1 MEISIIRMSS
11 KGQIVI
17 PSSMRKDLSR
27 GEELLIIRDGERY
40 ILKPLHELEPSLKED
55 ILFAEKTEKAFEDYQ
70 KEYLPGSPARN
81 SLMSWHHGNGCL
93 RLPF

>member
-1 MEISIIRMSS
+1 MEVSIIRMSS

-27 GEELLIIRDGERY
+27 GEELLIIRDGDRY
-40 ILKPLHELEPSLKED
+40 ILKPLHKLEPSFKED

-70 KEYLPGSPARN
+70 KGVFTRKPGQEFIDELA
-81 SLMSWHHGNGCL
+81 SW
-93 RLPF
+93 

>member
-17 PSSMRKDLSR
+17 PSSMRKGLSQ

-40 ILKPLHELEPSLKED
+40 ILKPLHALEPSLKED
-55 ILFAEKTEKAFEDYQ
+55 ILFAEKTERAFEEYQ
-70 KEYLPGSPARN
+70 KGVFTRKPGRAFIDE
-81 SLMSWHHGNGCL
+81 LASW
-93 RLPF
+93 

>member
-40 ILKPLHELEPSLKED
+40 ILKPLHELEPSIKED
-55 ILFAEKTEKAFEDYQ
+55 IRFAEKTERAFESYQ
-70 KEYLPGSPARN
+70 KGEFTRKPSQAFVDELA
-81 SLMSWHHGNGCL
+81 SW
-93 RLPF
+93 

>member
-1 MEISIIRMSS
+1 MSS

-40 ILKPLHELEPSLKED
+40 ILKPLHELESSLKED
-55 ILFAEKTEKAFEDYQ
+55 ILFAEKTERAFQEYQ
-70 KEYLPGSPARN
+70 KGVFTRKTGQEFIDELS
-81 SLMSWHHGNGCL
+81 SW
-93 RLPF
+93 

>member
-1 MEISIIRMSS
+1 MEVSIIRMSS

-17 PSSMRKDLSR
+17 PSSMRKDLSQ

-55 ILFAEKTEKAFEDYQ
+55 SLFAEKTERAFEEYQ
-70 KEYLPGSPARN
+70 KGVFTRKPGQAFIDE
-81 SLMSWHHGNGCL
+81 LASW
-93 RLPF
+93 

>member
-55 ILFAEKTEKAFEDYQ
+55 ILFAEKTEKAFDEYQ
-70 KEYLPGSPARN
+70 KGIFTRRTGDAFIDELA
-81 SLMSWHHGNGCL
+81 SW
-93 RLPF
+93 

>member
-27 GEELLIIRDGERY
+27 GEELLIIRDGKRY
-40 ILKPLHELEPSLKED
+40 ILKPLCELEPSLKED
-55 ILFAEKTEKAFEDYQ
+55 ILFAEKTK
-70 KEYLPGSPARN
+70 KSI
-81 SLMSWHHGNGCL
+81 
-93 RLPF
+93 

>member
-1 MEISIIRMSS
+1 MEVSIIRMSS

-55 ILFAEKTEKAFEDYQ
+55 ILVAEKTERAFEDYQ
-70 KEYLPGSPARN
+70 KGVFTRKPGQEFIDELA
-81 SLMSWHHGNGCL
+81 SW
-93 RLPF
+93 

>member
-40 ILKPLHELEPSLKED
+40 ILKPLHELEPSIKED
-55 ILFAEKTEKAFEDYQ
+55 IRFAEKTERAFKSYQ
-70 KEYLPGSPARN
+70 KGEFTRKPNQAFVDELA
-81 SLMSWHHGNGCL
+81 SW
-93 RLPF
+93 

>member
-1 MEISIIRMSS
+1 MEVSIIRMSS

-17 PSSMRKDLSR
+17 PSSMRKDLSQ

-55 ILFAEKTEKAFEDYQ
+55 IRFAEKTERAFEDYQ
-70 KEYLPGSPARN
+70 KGVFTRKPGQEFIDELA
-81 SLMSWHHGNGCL
+81 SW
-93 RLPF
+93 

>member
-1 MEISIIRMSS
+1 MEVSIIRMSS

-40 ILKPLHELEPSLKED
+40 ILKPLHELEPALKED
-55 ILFAEKTEKAFEDYQ
+55 ILFAEKTERAFNEYQ
-70 KEYLPGSPARN
+70 QGVFTRMPGQEF
-81 SLMSWHHGNGCL
+81 LDELESW
-93 RLPF
+93 